1 MSIDYTD
8 NNTFIFSFVRMNPPT
23 PGHLLVV
30 ESMIYNALE
39 LNVNRIFIILSNSMD
54 DKNPIPCSSDTIPK
68 PKTKKLETIIL
79 ANPIDYIFKSE
90 ILREMIEVYKTQM
103 IQKASNEEDKV
114 KISKMDIVIICSSG
128 NPFSFINSI
137 LYKDFIEKGITDI
150 NLFFIVGQ
158 DRAEFVDR
166 IVDNFKTKDYI
177 KSINAKILPREGM
190 SQLIKSGPGDTSIS
204 DIPME
209 QYSASFVRKL
219 VKNRNKTEFDE
230 VYKPYLEDTKINKLY
245 NTISNGLI
253 IYDNKPSKVSIE
265 EEMPESIYIKSKLLP
280 IIKGGRKSKKSKNN
294 KKSRKSKKSKN
305 NKKSRKSKKSK
316 NNKKS
321 RNIISY

>member
-1 MSIDYTD
+1 MSINYTN

-30 ESMIYNALE
+30 ESMIYNALQ

-54 DKNPIPCSSDTIPK
+54 DKNPIPCSYDTIPK
-68 PKTKKLETIIL
+68 PKTKKLESIIA
-79 ANPIDYIFKSE
+79 ANRIDYVFKSE
-90 ILREMIEVYKTQM
+90 ILREMIEVYKRQM
-103 IQKASNEEDKV
+103 IQKASNEEDKL
-114 KISKMDIVIICSSG
+114 KISQMDVEIICSSG
-128 NPFSFINSI
+128 NPFGFISSV
-137 LYKDFIEKGITDI
+137 LYHDFIEKGINDI

-190 SQLIKSGPGDTSIS
+190 SQLIESGPGDTSIS
-204 DIPME
+204 NIPLE

-230 VYKPYLEDTKINKLY
+230 VYKPYLEYTTINKLY
-245 NTISNGLI
+245 DTIANGLI
-253 IYDNKPSKVSIE
+253 IYDGKPTKSVVE
-265 EEMPESIYIKSKLLP
+265 EENPESMYIKRNLLP
-280 IIKGGRKSKKSKNN
+280 IIKGGRKSKKTRKSRKT
-294 KKSRKSKKSKN
+294 KKSRKSRN
-305 NKKSRKSKKSK
+305 TKKSRK
-316 NNKKS
+316 N
-321 RNIISY
+321 

>member
-1 MSIDYTD
+1 MSIDYTN

-30 ESMIYNALE
+30 ESMIYNALQ

-54 DKNPIPCSSDTIPK
+54 DKNPIPCSYDTIPK
-68 PKTKKLETIIL
+68 PKTKKLESIIA
-79 ANPIDYIFKSE
+79 ANRIDYVFKSE
-90 ILREMIEVYKTQM
+90 ILREMIEVYKRQM
-103 IQKASNEEDKV
+103 IQKALNEEDKL
-114 KISKMDIVIICSSG
+114 KISEMDVEIICSSG
-128 NPFSFINSI
+128 NPFGFISSV
-137 LYKDFIEKGITDI
+137 LYHDFIEKGVNDI

-190 SQLIKSGPGDTSIS
+190 SQLIESGPGDTSIS
-204 DIPME
+204 NIPLE

-230 VYKPYLEDTKINKLY
+230 VYKPYLEYTTINKLY
-245 NTISNGLI
+245 DTIANGLI
-253 IYDNKPSKVSIE
+253 IYDNKQTKSTIE
-265 EEMPESIYIKSKLLP
+265 EEIPESMYIKRNLLP
-280 IIKGGRKSKKSKNN
+280 IIKGGRKTRKSKKSRKNKKTRKTRKN
-294 KKSRKSKKSKN
+294 KKSRKN
-305 NKKSRKSKKSK
+305 
-316 NNKKS
+316 
-321 RNIISY
+321 

>member
-1 MSIDYTD
+1 MYMSIDYTN

-30 ESMIYNALE
+30 ESMIYNALQ

-54 DKNPIPCSSDTIPK
+54 DKNPIPCSYDTIPK
-68 PKTKKLETIIL
+68 PKTKKLESIIA
-79 ANPIDYIFKSE
+79 ANRIDYVFKSE
-90 ILREMIEVYKTQM
+90 ILREMIEVYKRQM
-103 IQKASNEEDKV
+103 IQKALNEEDKL
-114 KISKMDIVIICSSG
+114 KISEMDVEIICSSG
-128 NPFSFINSI
+128 NPFGFISSV
-137 LYKDFIEKGITDI
+137 LYHDFIEKGVNDI

-190 SQLIKSGPGDTSIS
+190 SQLIESGPGDTSIS
-204 DIPME
+204 NIPLE

-230 VYKPYLEDTKINKLY
+230 VYKPYLEYTTINKLY
-245 NTISNGLI
+245 DTIANGLI
-253 IYDNKPSKVSIE
+253 IYDNKQTKSTIE
-265 EEMPESIYIKSKLLP
+265 EEIPESMYIKRNLLP
-280 IIKGGRKSKKSKNN
+280 IIKGGRKTRKSKKSRKNKKTRKTRKN
-294 KKSRKSKKSKN
+294 KKSRKN
-305 NKKSRKSKKSK
+305 
-316 NNKKS
+316 
-321 RNIISY
+321 